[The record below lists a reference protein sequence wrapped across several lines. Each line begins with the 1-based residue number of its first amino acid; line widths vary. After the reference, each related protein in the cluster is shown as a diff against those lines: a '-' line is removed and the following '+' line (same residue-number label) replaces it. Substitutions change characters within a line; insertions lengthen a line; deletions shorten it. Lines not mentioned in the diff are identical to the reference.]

1 MTQHIVRSH
10 QHINQVYTDSR
21 RTTHG
26 GASLAKPIYVTHW
39 INIDLGQIAA
49 KFIFSDAI
57 NRLALGLTDI

>member
-49 KFIFSDAI
+49 KFIFSDGI
-57 NRLALGLTDI
+57 NRLALGLTYI